1 MFQVEKV
8 SCWSAWDKAPA
19 TSVEQ
24 PHPPSDLHKERENL
38 MLGRE
43 SPRTLF
49 HAPLEVHVQ
58 CVLTSLSLFLVEFF
72 IKPDIFSLRHNHSNG
87 ANKLAKNRFY

>member
-8 SCWSAWDKAPA
+8 SCWSAWDKASA
-19 TSVEQ
+19 TTVEQ

-43 SPRTLF
+43 SLRALF
-49 HAPLEVHVQ
+49 HVPLDYLGHVQ

-72 IKPDIFSLRHNHSNG
+72 FKPDIFSL
-87 ANKLAKNRFY
+87 

>member
-1 MFQVEKV
+1 MLQVEKV
-8 SCWSAWDKAPA
+8 SCWSAWDKASA

-43 SPRTLF
+43 SPGTLF
-49 HAPLEVHVQ
+49 HAPLYMYNVQ

-72 IKPDIFSLRHNHSNG
+72 IKPDIFSL
-87 ANKLAKNRFY
+87 

>member
-1 MFQVEKV
+1 
-8 SCWSAWDKAPA
+8 
-19 TSVEQ
+19 
-24 PHPPSDLHKERENL
+24 
-38 MLGRE
+38 MLGWE
-43 SPRTLF
+43 SLRALF

-72 IKPDIFSLRHNHSNG
+72 IKPDIFSLRHNRSNR

>member
-8 SCWSAWDKAPA
+8 SCWSAWDKASA
-19 TSVEQ
+19 TTVEQ

-43 SPRTLF
+43 SLRALF
-49 HAPLEVHVQ
+49 HVPLEFSTCTMRFDV
-58 CVLTSLSLFLVEFF
+58 SF
-72 IKPDIFSLRHNHSNG
+72 IIFSGILHQARHIQS
-87 ANKLAKNRFY
+87 AT

>member
-8 SCWSAWDKAPA
+8 SCWSAWDKASA

-43 SPRTLF
+43 SLRALF

-58 CVLTSLSLFLVEFF
+58 CLMTSLSLSLVDVF
-72 IKPDIFSLRHNHSNG
+72 IKPDICSLRHNHCN
-87 ANKLAKNRFY
+87 

>member
-8 SCWSAWDKAPA
+8 SSWGAWDKAST

-43 SPRTLF
+43 SPRALF

-58 CVLTSLSLFLVEFF
+58 CVLTSLSLFLVESF
-72 IKPDIFSLRHNHSNG
+72 IKPDIFSL
-87 ANKLAKNRFY
+87 

>member
-8 SCWSAWDKAPA
+8 SCWSAWDKASA

-43 SPRTLF
+43 SPRILF
-49 HAPLEVHVQ
+49 HAPL
-58 CVLTSLSLFLVEFF
+58 
-72 IKPDIFSLRHNHSNG
+72 D
-87 ANKLAKNRFY
+87 